1 MPVKQDGEYWIYE
14 VGGYTFRKLATPE
27 SDIVMV
33 KFGQVAAYENA
44 FAVRHATEESF
55 QAACEIHAKRYNHG
69 NPPIHRSP
77 AKATEPV
84 WVETETTALE
94 EPMMPEPMTVPV
106 EGSDLVQT
114 LLDI

>member
-1 MPVKQDGEYWIYE
+1 MVKQEDEYWLYE

-27 SDIVMV
+27 AEIVMV
-33 KFGQVAAYENA
+33 KFGQATAYENA
-44 FAVRHATEESF
+44 FAVRNATDESF
-55 QAACEIHAKRYNHG
+55 QSACEIHAERYSHC
-69 NPPIHRSP
+69 NPPIHRSS

>member
-1 MPVKQDGEYWIYE
+1 MVKLDGEYWVCE
-14 VGGYTFRKLATPE
+14 AGGYTFRKLATQE

-33 KFGQVAAYENA
+33 KSGQAAAYENA

-55 QAACEIHAKRYNHG
+55 QSACENHAERYNHG

-77 AKATEPV
+77 AKAAQPTRVEAVTPV
-84 WVETETTALE
+84 LE
-94 EPMMPEPMTVPV
+94 EPIIPEPMTVPV